1 MAPVRAT
8 ESPQGFI
15 DIQTDKRVILSDFGV
30 VIDIPEVDPRP
41 YTTLDAAL
49 LVDQK
54 YTCKRPM
61 LDGTESLV
69 LYFQNYDMLKS
80 TLKGNVMVNMPLPLK
95 NRSAYKQ
102 EVDGGVLL

>member
-1 MAPVRAT
+1 MQTSRTAPVYK
-8 ESPQGFI
+8 
-15 DIQTDKRVILSDFGV
+15 TDKQIVFAESLCV
-30 VIDIPEVDPRP
+30 
-41 YTTLDAAL
+41 L
-49 LVDQK
+49 Q
-54 YTCKRPM
+54 M